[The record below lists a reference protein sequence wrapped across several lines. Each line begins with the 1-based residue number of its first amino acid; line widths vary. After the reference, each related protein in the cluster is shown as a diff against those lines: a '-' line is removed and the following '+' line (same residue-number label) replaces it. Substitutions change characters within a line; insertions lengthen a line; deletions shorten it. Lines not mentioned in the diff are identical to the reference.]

1 MGRCRAGE
9 SSKGLGEG
17 THPSFYSP
25 PAPPGPLRNFWG
37 KGAGGRMGRGTYH
50 IQGLPV
56 GVGEGAK
63 GGKKT

>member
-9 SSKGLGEG
+9 SRQRIGGGHK
-17 THPSFYSP
+17 SFFLQP
-25 PAPPGPLRNFWG
+25 PAPPAPLRNVWG
-37 KGAGGRMGRGTYH
+37 KAAGGRMGRGTYH

-56 GVGEGAK
+56 RVGEGAK